1 MEVSIPAST
10 DELQDPNLHRMVVLQ
25 PGEKVVCII
34 NRHPVGI
41 ILEYIGVTLVIMLA
55 GLLALLTVPAN
66 ATPLVETVFFTGL
79 GILVL
84 VLIIV
89 VGVATKVYWQ
99 NHWIITTDSL
109 TQVSQGSLLSAQVS
123 ALSLENLEDVTV
135 YQRGFLQHTFH
146 YGTLRAETA
155 GERSKFSFSYCP
167 DPVEYARKIIDAR
180 EKFISQTDDKAK
192 R

>member
-109 TQVSQGSLLSAQVS
+109 
-123 ALSLENLEDVTV
+123 
-135 YQRGFLQHTFH
+135 
-146 YGTLRAETA
+146 
-155 GERSKFSFSYCP
+155 
-167 DPVEYARKIIDAR
+167 
-180 EKFISQTDDKAK
+180 
-192 R
+192 